1 MLGYQLCESAV
12 IKGVAGG
19 EYNVSSGASQKGK
32 RLEKNPKG
40 NTLISGHSN
49 GVTNN
54 PYTLEGHDGYPVIRN
69 CV

>member
-12 IKGVAGG
+12 LKGVAGG

-40 NTLISGHSN
+40 NTLISGHSM
-49 GVTNN
+49 
-54 PYTLEGHDGYPVIRN
+54 E
-69 CV
+69 